1 MMSVINTEQNIK
13 KDSLEKS
20 SKEVYKKCI
29 KPIRNCKD
37 IKSTQKI
44 VSEKISVDFS
54 KSLNIIYNFIIF
66 NFIGASCIESFQ
78 FITNTEHSTII
89 DFINFFINAYEP
101 DQSPNGFL
109 SLSVIFLS
117 FGAAMFGNKN
127 YEKKLQKKM
136 QKKVENLEKKQA
148 FDFEKTTPRL
158 TFEERQN
165 VEMFFQSVKEYE
177 SLEYWLFRRIED
189 IENKT
194 IKNTLKENIENSLK
208 NNDLFLFID
217 NTQKMIHILESENIL
232 YQVNISK
239 ELSYLLS
246 KKIKSF
252 D

>member
-1 MMSVINTEQNIK
+1 MSAINKEQNIH
-13 KDSLEKS
+13 KDSLEKA
-20 SKEVYKKCI
+20 SKNVYKKCI
-29 KPIRNCKD
+29 KPIRDCKD
-37 IKSTQKI
+37 IQTTQKI
-44 VSEKISVDFS
+44 ISQKISTDLS
-54 KSLNIIYNFIIF
+54 KSLNIVYNFIIF
-66 NFIGASCIESFQ
+66 NLIGASCIESYQ
-78 FITNTEHSTII
+78 FITNTEHSTLI
-89 DFINFFINAYEP
+89 DFINFLINAYEP

-136 QKKVENLEKKQA
+136 QKKVEDLEKEQA
-148 FDFEKTTPRL
+148 LDFEKTTPQL

-194 IKNTLKENIENSLK
+194 IKNTLKENIESSLK
-208 NNDLFLFID
+208 NDDLFLFID

-232 YQVNISK
+232 YQVNIPK

-246 KKIKSF
+246 KKLKSL